1 MPKSFRKHRKDPK
14 HIRRQ
19 KPSQWQN
26 RRREDLIK
34 LVSNSITSCANHDS
48 RLEGDIA
55 ICSRNVREIANIIT
69 FYILD
74 EKYLKR
80 YLIQKIAN
88 VSNSMPYLYERLVNY
103 SQKHQD
109 EIEPTI
115 KEWTC
120 PFFIECFQ
128 HDFHLCRH
136 NFKDFKIAADWSE
149 EYSQYYK
156 SNCRKYPNALQWYF
170 ALYKEW
176 NNCWTGEEKFNF
188 YGWIVNKKKEI
199 PMPLPCQKG
208 FRWYNVDVL
217 LQHVFRNIIEKYETD
232 LSVQPTIYDVAFSN
246 YFSMIWINAKLGRR
260 CVQIESLKCISN
272 CFPFPDRIVITRIR
286 YVRLLSLNGMV
297 RLLLDK
303 WVSSPGSSLT
313 MNRVCSTKLLR
324 YLSGGEYLICV
335 NSIFSSFAQYW
346 HRRYE
351 RKF

>member
-1 MPKSFRKHRKDPK
+1 MPKSFHKHRKDPK
-14 HIRRQ
+14 QIRRQ

-34 LVSNSITSCANHDS
+34 LVSNSITSCASHDS

-69 FYILD
+69 FYISD

-88 VSNSMPYLYERLVNY
+88 VSNSVPYLYERLVNY
-103 SQKHQD
+103 SKNQQA
-109 EIEPTI
+109 EIEPI
-115 KEWTC
+115 IDKWTC
-120 PFFIECFQ
+120 PFFVACFQ
-128 HDFHLCRH
+128 YDFHFCGH
-136 NFKDFKIAADWSE
+136 KFEHFKIAADFHE
-149 EYSQYYK
+149 EYSEYYK
-156 SNCRKYPNALQWYF
+156 SDCRKYPNALQWYF
-170 ALYKEW
+170 SLYKEW
-176 NNCWTGEEKFNF
+176 IWNDKYDW
-188 YGWIVNKKKEI
+188 YGWIKTKKKEI
-199 PMPLPCQKG
+199 PMPLPSKKG

-217 LQHVFRNIIEKYETD
+217 LQHVFRNIIEKYDTD

-246 YFSMIWINAKLGRR
+246 YFSTIWINSRLGTR
-260 CVQIESLKCISN
+260 CIQLESQKCISN
-272 CFPFPDRIVITRIR
+272 CFPFPDRIVITKIR

-297 RLLLDK
+297 RLLLHK

-324 YLSGGEYLICV
+324 YLSGGEYLICS
-335 NSIFSSFAQYW
+335 NSIFSSFPQYW
-346 HRRYE
+346 HRQYE